1 MSGLPYYNLLVMYI
15 FLIFLFFR
23 VGTSST
29 SLSLAILLIS
39 KHKNMRVPTVAN
51 GKGNIQPLH
60 LNNGDKLI

>member
-51 GKGNIQPLH
+51 GK
-60 LNNGDKLI
+60 